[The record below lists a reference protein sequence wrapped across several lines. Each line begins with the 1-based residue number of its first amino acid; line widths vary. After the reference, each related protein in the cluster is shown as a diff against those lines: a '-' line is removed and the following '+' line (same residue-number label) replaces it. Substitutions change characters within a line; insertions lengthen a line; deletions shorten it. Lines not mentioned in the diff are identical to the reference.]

1 MALLSLGSIDLW
13 DDAFSG
19 FAYPAHKKV
28 VPLLGDGTSTAGNS
42 VLMSGSLGYREA
54 KVSFTSPDTEQRDIL
69 RGWEETSETLIF
81 IDNRGSTRDVRVL
94 AYEAALLFGDV
105 WRVSITLQELT
116 APAPPGS

>member
-1 MALLSLGSIDLW
+1 MALLSIGSIDLW

-19 FAYPAHKKV
+19 FAYPAHKRV
-28 VPLLGDGTSTAGNS
+28 VQLLGDGTAAGNS

-54 KVSFTSPDTEQRDIL
+54 KVSFTAPDSEQRDL
-69 RGWEETSETLIF
+69 VRGWEETSETLTF
-81 IDNRGSTRDVRVL
+81 IDNRGATRDVRVL

-116 APAPPGS
+116 APIPPGS